1 MGAAIWLFTLL
12 VVAPTALQAS
22 VGGAPMLAYLFVL
35 NLIAG
40 YLFWTRRRLGDLG
53 EKSVALAYLASG
65 VLFFSVLVEPMRI
78 DRTDLTN
85 LRTWDAWQAALQRE
99 LPDYPRLE
107 GSPVAQ
113 GAVARRTGQSG
124 RTWLEGMVEDV
135 VLPPERPR

>member
-1 MGAAIWLFTLL
+1 MGVAIWLFTLL

-22 VGGAPMLAYLFVL
+22 VGGAPMLGYLFVL

-40 YLFWTRRRLGDLG
+40 YLFWTRRGLGELG
-53 EKSVALAYLASG
+53 EKSVALVYLASG

-78 DRTDLTN
+78 DRTDLAD
-85 LRTWDAWQAALQRE
+85 LRSWDAWQSALERE
-99 LPDYPRLE
+99 IPEYPRLE

-113 GAVARRTGQSG
+113 GAVARRTGRSS
-124 RTWLEGMVEDV
+124 RSWLEGMVEDV